1 MFFSFGKYFT
11 LTFIEPNSLLLEHRR
26 WSAFLDLLGL
36 FGACVVLGLMVL
48 SQPADKLSSWGN
60 QFLASASRNPLTVLL
75 FTIVIAVF
83 AQGPIRNIRIVMRG
97 SRVLFDASAHRIFV
111 NERMVASFRDVIRVR
126 VTKVKGRH
134 AWHYELCIDLKDTRW
149 LEIDAHGWLP
159 DYVVAANAIANVM
172 GVPVEQD
179 ER

>member
-1 MFFSFGKYFT
+1 MFFSFGKHFT
-11 LTFIEPNSLLLEHRR
+11 LTFVEPNSLRLEHRR
-26 WSAFLDLLGL
+26 WSAFLNLLGL
-36 FGACVVLGLMVL
+36 VGACVVIGLIAI
-48 SQPADKLSSWGN
+48 SQSASNSPGRVN
-60 QFLASASRNPLTVLL
+60 QLLTDVSRNPLPTLLLIVVVGVLGQSVTRDMRVLL
-75 FTIVIAVF
+75 
-83 AQGPIRNIRIVMRG
+83 NG
-97 SRVLFDASAHRIFV
+97 SRVLFDASAHRIFI
-111 NERMVASFRDVIRVR
+111 NERKVASFRDVIRVR